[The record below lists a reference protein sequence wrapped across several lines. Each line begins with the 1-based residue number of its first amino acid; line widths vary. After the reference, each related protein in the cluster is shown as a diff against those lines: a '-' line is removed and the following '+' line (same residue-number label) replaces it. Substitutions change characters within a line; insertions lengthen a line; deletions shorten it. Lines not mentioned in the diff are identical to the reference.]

1 MSQIKPL
8 YIVIGIV
15 ALILI
20 AVIVRL
26 LTRGKAEET
35 SHIIR

>member
-1 MSQIKPL
+1 
-8 YIVIGIV
+8 VGIV
-15 ALILI
+15 LGALLVI
-20 AVIVRL
+20 AVVVRL